1 MKREVVGIVKLV
13 IEPLL
18 KSEVNNMEQ
27 KQNGIIFTA
36 IPDKSNGYYRPFYE
50 DLIYFNEY
58 LNENKSFTDQLVS
71 LSVEEQDFHTSF
83 FEYDDIWLR
92 DVAPVVTNHLVKFK
106 YQPNYLPKDQWRYLD
121 QQFNKWL
128 KKNDFEYVKSPLILD
143 GGNLIWNKKD
153 TVIVTERIF
162 DDNYDWTEE
171 EIIEQLEWDLDVSR
185 VIIIPAEEGDVLAH
199 ADGMVKFIDEHT
211 MFISDF
217 LGDHEFRY
225 NVQEIIQEQ
234 MPEAKFIVVPSS
246 YTEKG
251 QYDQEIASAKG
262 LYINMLETCDTIYV
276 PKFGLAK
283 DQEVLRY
290 IQQHT
295 EKQAIQIHVGEISTM
310 GGAINCL
317 TWYCPSHLLPS
328 KMKRLNNQNE
338 EFSVRKIFD
347 WL

>member
-1 MKREVVGIVKLV
+1 
-13 IEPLL
+13 
-18 KSEVNNMEQ
+18 MEQ
-27 KQNGIIFTA
+27 KHNGIIFTA
-36 IPDKSNGYYRPFYE
+36 IPDESNEYYQPFYE
-50 DLIYFNEY
+50 DLIYFNEC
-58 LNENKSFTDQLVS
+58 LNEKKSMADQLIS
-71 LSVEEQDFHTSF
+71 LSVEEQDFHTSC

-92 DVAPVVTNHLVKFK
+92 DVAPVATNHLVKFK
-106 YQPNYLPKDQWRYLD
+106 YRPNYLPDDQGRYLD

-153 TVIVTERIF
+153 TVILTERIF
-162 DDNYDWTEE
+162 DDNDDWTEE

-225 NVQEIIQEQ
+225 SVQEIIQEQ
-234 MPEAKFIVVPSS
+234 MPEAAFIVVPSS

-262 LYINMLETCDTIYV
+262 LYINMLESCDALYV

-283 DQEVLRY
+283 DEEVLRY
-290 IQQHT
+290 IQQYT
-295 EKQAIQIHVGEISTM
+295 EKQVIQIHVGEISTM
-310 GGAINCL
+310 GGAMNCL

-328 KMKRLNNQNE
+328 KIRRLKNQNE
-338 EFSVRKIFD
+338 DFSMKKIFD
-347 WL
+347 WF

>member
-1 MKREVVGIVKLV
+1 MPG
-13 IEPLL
+13 
-18 KSEVNNMEQ
+18 
-27 KQNGIIFTA
+27 
-36 IPDKSNGYYRPFYE
+36 
-50 DLIYFNEY
+50 
-58 LNENKSFTDQLVS
+58 DQG
-71 LSVEEQDFHTSF
+71 
-83 FEYDDIWLR
+83 
-92 DVAPVVTNHLVKFK
+92 
-106 YQPNYLPKDQWRYLD
+106 RYLD

-162 DDNYDWTEE
+162 DDNDDWTEE

-185 VIIIPAEEGDVLAH
+185 VIIIPVEEGDVLAH

-225 NVQEIIQEQ
+225 HVQEIIQEQ
-234 MPEAKFIVVPSS
+234 MPEAEFIVVPSS

-262 LYINMLETCDTIYV
+262 LYINMLETCDALYV

-283 DQEVLRY
+283 DREVLRY

-295 EKQAIQIHVGEISTM
+295 EKQVIQIHVGEISTM
-310 GGAINCL
+310 GGAMNCL
-317 TWYCPSHLLPS
+317 TWYCPRHLLPS
-328 KMKRLNNQNE
+328 KMKKLNNQNE
-338 EFSVRKIFD
+338 SSSIRKFLD
-347 WL
+347 WF